1 MRDMFAKIIRTGSQA
16 VLCHPCS
23 IWYMQTAFDVAARYD
38 IPIII
43 AGWTKGQSTRQDVMS
58 KCACSISQPEFASMA
73 RATKAFLETLK
84 DDVIIEV
91 FTERGKN
98 DQFNEAA
105 VNLVKALAPLS
116 AKLKTSY
123 HSIGDDQSK
132 KRNVTRSPSI
142 LIAPDTYRIRYTG
155 APMGEE
161 GRSFL
166 TAILMTSTGKPILS
180 EPSVRKIAE
189 QLHEKRDIQVFVS
202 PTCPYCPQQVLSAF
216 SAAIVRPDLVSAEA
230 VEIYEN
236 QDLAENLGSLAVP
249 QTFMNN
255 TFTGAGLQ
263 PEPLF
268 LESLMTLKEPLV
280 ASTQISG
287 EPVEK
292 DLVIIGGG
300 PAGLTAAI
308 YAVRAGLN
316 SVVIEKNNL
325 GGQVAITPVVENYP
339 GYMRVGGKS
348 LIDLISQQAAQY
360 CELHVGEHITEIT
373 QELQDGRIQLKTN
386 HAIYITRGLVIATG
400 VSNRAL
406 EATGAQRFYG
416 RGVSYCATCD
426 GYFFKDGK
434 NVIVVGGGNTAI
446 TDALYLHNLGAK
458 VTLVHWRDTL
468 RAEAKLQESFQRS
481 GIPALWDS
489 EVREI
494 SGDKIVRSLKIENKK
509 TGKIV
514 EMPADGVFVAIGYVP
529 QNEIAK
535 KLGLEL
541 DDQGYIK
548 TDMMT
553 MRTSMPNVYA
563 AGDITGAPKQIV
575 VAVAHGS
582 IAAMTAF
589 EDVSSSAWV
598 KKEAVRKVGEI
609 KNPPESPLE

>member
-1 MRDMFAKIIRTGSQA
+1 MAQELIPDDVK
-16 VLCHPCS
+16 
-23 IWYMQTAFDVAARYD
+23 QTLKKTF
-38 IPIII
+38 
-43 AGWTKGQSTRQDVMS
+43 Q
-58 KCACSISQPEFASMA
+58 
-73 RATKAFLETLK
+73 ETLK

-91 FTERGKN
+91 FTEKGKN
-98 DQFNEAA
+98 DQFNDST
-105 VNLVKALAPLS
+105 VNLVKAIAPLS
-116 AKLKTSY
+116 EKLKVSF
-123 HSIGDDQSK
+123 HSIGDEQSV
-132 KRNVTRSPSI
+132 KRGVTRSPSI
-142 LIAPDTYRIRYTG
+142 LIAPDKYRIRYTG
-155 APMGEE
+155 SPMGEE

-166 TAILMTSTGKPILS
+166 TSILMASTGKSILS
-180 EPSVRKIAE
+180 EPSIRKIID

-216 SAAIVRPDLVSAEA
+216 SAAIVKPDLVSAEV

-236 QDLAENLGSLAVP
+236 RDLAESLGSLAVP

-268 LESLMTLKEPLV
+268 LETLMTLKEPLA

-308 YAVRAGLN
+308 YAARAGLD
-316 SVVIEKNNL
+316 SVVIEKSNL

-373 QELQDGRIQLKTN
+373 KDRQDGRIQLKTN

-406 EATGAQRFYG
+406 DAVGAQKFYG
-416 RGVSYCATCD
+416 KGVSYCATCD

-434 NVIVVGGGNTAI
+434 QVIVVGGGNTAV
-446 TDALYLHNLGAK
+446 TDALYLNNLGAK
-458 VTLVHWRDTL
+458 VTLVHWRDAL
-468 RAEAKLQESFQRS
+468 RAEARLQESFKQS
-481 GIPALWDS
+481 GITALWDS

-494 SGDKIVRSLKIENKK
+494 SGDKIVKAVKIEDKK

-514 EMPADGVFVAIGYVP
+514 EMPVDGVFVAIGYVP

-535 KLGLEL
+535 QLGLEL

-548 TDMMT
+548 TDLMT
-553 MRTSMPNVYA
+553 MRTSLPNVYA

-575 VAVAHGS
+575 VAVSHGS

-589 EDVSSSAWV
+589 EDLTGPAWV
-598 KKEAVRKVGEI
+598 KIEAVNKVVE
-609 KNPPESPLE
+609 K

>member
-1 MRDMFAKIIRTGSQA
+1 MAQELIPEDIKQTIR
-16 VLCHPCS
+16 
-23 IWYMQTAFDVAARYD
+23 QT
-38 IPIII
+38 
-43 AGWTKGQSTRQDVMS
+43 
-58 KCACSISQPEFASMA
+58 
-73 RATKAFLETLK
+73 FLETLK
-84 DDVIIEV
+84 EDVVLEV
-91 FTERGKN
+91 YTRDGKN
-98 DQFNEAA
+98 DKYNEA
-105 VNLVKALAPLS
+105 VVSLVRTLAELTG
-116 AKLKTSY
+116 KLKVSFHT
-123 HSIGDDQSK
+123 IGDEQSV
-132 KRNVTRSPSI
+132 KRNVTRSPSV
-142 LIAPDTYRIRYTG
+142 LISPDAYRIRYTG

-166 TAILMTSTGKPILS
+166 TAILMASTGKPLLS
-180 EPSVRKIAE
+180 GPSIQKIAE

-236 QDLAENLGSLAVP
+236 QDLAESLGSLAVP

-287 EPVEK
+287 EPVQK

-339 GYMRVGGKS
+339 GYMRIGGKS

-360 CELHVGEHITEIT
+360 CELHIGEHITEIT
-373 QELQDGRIQLKTN
+373 KDRQDGRTQLKTN
-386 HAIYITRGLVIATG
+386 HAIYITKGLVIATG
-400 VSNRAL
+400 VDNRAL
-406 EATGAQRFYG
+406 EAAGARKFYG

-434 NVIVVGGGNTAI
+434 NVIVVGGGNTSI

-458 VTLVHWRDTL
+458 VILVHRRDTL
-468 RAEAKLQESFQRS
+468 RAEAKLQESFKRS

-494 SGDKIVRSLKIENKK
+494 SGDKIVKAVKIEDKK
-509 TGKIV
+509 TGKIS
-514 EMPADGVFVAIGYVP
+514 EMPVDGVFVAIGYVP

-535 KLGLEL
+535 QLGLEL
-541 DDQGYIK
+541 DAEGYIK
-548 TDMMT
+548 TDLMT
-553 MRTSMPNVYA
+553 MRTSIPLVYA

-589 EDVSSSAWV
+589 EDVSGSAWV
-598 KKEAVRKVGEI
+598 RNETVNTITE
-609 KNPPESPLE
+609 KNPPEPLIA

>member
-1 MRDMFAKIIRTGSQA
+1 MAQELIPEDIKQTIR
-16 VLCHPCS
+16 
-23 IWYMQTAFDVAARYD
+23 QT
-38 IPIII
+38 
-43 AGWTKGQSTRQDVMS
+43 
-58 KCACSISQPEFASMA
+58 
-73 RATKAFLETLK
+73 FLETLK
-84 DDVIIEV
+84 EDVVLEV
-91 FTERGKN
+91 YTRDGKN
-98 DQFNEAA
+98 DKYNEAA
-105 VNLVKALAPLS
+105 VSLVKTLAELS
-116 AKLKTSY
+116 GKLKVSFHT
-123 HSIGDDQSK
+123 IGDEQSV
-132 KRNVTRSPSI
+132 KRNVTRSPSV
-142 LIAPDTYRIRYTG
+142 LIAPDAYRIRYTG

-166 TAILMTSTGKPILS
+166 TAILMASTGNPLLS
-180 EPSVRKIAE
+180 EPSIMKIAE

-236 QDLAENLGSLAVP
+236 QDLAESLGSLAVP
-249 QTFMNN
+249 QTFMNT

-280 ASTQISG
+280 ASTQITG

-339 GYMRVGGKS
+339 GYMRIGGKS

-373 QELQDGRIQLKTN
+373 KDRQDGRTQLKTN
-386 HAIYITRGLVIATG
+386 HGIYITKGLVIATG
-400 VSNRAL
+400 VDNRAL
-406 EATGAQRFYG
+406 EAPGARKFYG

-458 VTLVHWRDTL
+458 VILVHRRDTL
-468 RAEAKLQESFQRS
+468 RAEAKLQESFKRS
-481 GIPALWDS
+481 GIPALWES

-494 SGDKIVRSLKIENKK
+494 SGDKIVKAVKIEDKK
-509 TGKIV
+509 TGKIS
-514 EMPADGVFVAIGYVP
+514 EMPVDGVFVAIGYVP

-535 KLGLEL
+535 QLGLEL
-541 DDQGYIK
+541 DDEGYIK
-548 TDMMT
+548 TDLMT
-553 MRTSMPNVYA
+553 MRTSMPLVYA

-582 IAAMTAF
+582 VAAMTAF
-589 EDVSSSAWV
+589 EDKSRSAWV
-598 KKEAVRKVGEI
+598 KNETLNHLAE
-609 KNPPESPLE
+609 KNPPESLIA